1 MTTEW
6 ERPLMDVLYDWA
18 PAILILGLVLAAV
31 GAGVA
36 ARAVILTQLQADAL
50 ASTQRNVNDALR
62 DALLRQSRAAAWGLG
77 LVALGTIVQIAG
89 TADVAYRTARPIL
102 MTRARPRPRR
112 RPTCRRPVLGNGA
125 ESRPPR
131 SVCEPCVARWRRAFW
146 HRAQGHRHQ

>member
-1 MTTEW
+1 
-6 ERPLMDVLYDWA
+6 MDVLYDWA

-62 DALLRQSRAAAWGLG
+62 DALLQQSRTAALGLG

-89 TADVAYRTARPIL
+89 TLIVVWTHLI
-102 MTRARPRPRR
+102 
-112 RPTCRRPVLGNGA
+112 G
-125 ESRPPR
+125 E
-131 SVCEPCVARWRRAFW
+131 
-146 HRAQGHRHQ
+146 